1 MAPGRPPRNNILGD
15 WLARWIGPATASRS
29 PDNPRAEP
37 AASAGLESDLLLRLR
52 ENERVWSG
60 FRSLE
65 IELLSARTLHELFRA
80 ITEFLPQR
88 FPSIDQISVSWLD
101 PEYELTRFLNNTDPG
116 LARRVIGLR
125 GFDSEQQLPRDQPR
139 LGPLTPGLQ
148 HLLFPHSAHPLGS
161 VAIVPLRLHG
171 EWVGTLNQASRDAGH
186 YAPGMATDLLEH
198 LALVFALCVENALN
212 RVRLQRDGLTDS
224 LTGVANRRFFERR
237 LQEEVSQ
244 WLRHGGYL
252 SCLLV
257 DIDHFKEINDRH
269 GHPAGDRVLQQVAQ
283 ALSQGLRASDVLA
296 RHGGEEFVLLLPATD
311 TIRAREIA
319 ERLRV
324 EIARITPEI
333 PAPKSATVT
342 VSIGVAALE
351 PAQRSR
357 LEDPGL
363 WLIRR
368 ADEVLYQAKAQ
379 GRNRVVLSESLVGGV
394 STTVETPKSNQGTT

>member
-1 MAPGRPPRNNILGD
+1 MALGRPQRNNILGQ
-15 WLARWIGPATASRS
+15 WLARWIGPAVISRS
-29 PDNPRAEP
+29 SGVDPVGTD
-37 AASAGLESDLLLRLR
+37 GLGPDLLSRLR

-65 IELLSARTLHELFRA
+65 IELLSARTLHELFKVV
-80 ITEFLPQR
+80 TEFLPQR
-88 FPSIDQISVSWLD
+88 FPSISQITVAWLD
-101 PEYELTRFLNNTDPG
+101 PEYELTRFLNNTDPV
-116 LARRVIGLR
+116 LARRVVGLR
-125 GFDSEQQLPRDQPR
+125 GFDSEHELPREHPR
-139 LGPLTPGLQ
+139 LGPLTPGL
-148 HLLFPHSAHPLGS
+148 HRLLFPQSPHTLSSA
-161 VAIVPLRLHG
+161 AIVPLRLHG
-171 EWVGTLNQASRDAGH
+171 EWVGTLNQASQEAGH

-212 RVRLQRDGLTDS
+212 RIRLQRDGLTDS

-283 ALSQGLRASDVLA
+283 ALSKGLRTSDVLA

-319 ERLRV
+319 ERLRL
-324 EIARITPEI
+324 EISRIRPEI
-333 PAPKSATVT
+333 PTPQAVTVT
-342 VSIGVAALE
+342 VSIGIAALE

-363 WLIRR
+363 WLIRC
-368 ADEVLYQAKAQ
+368 ADEALYQAKAQ
-379 GRNRVVLSESLVGGV
+379 GRNRVVVSESIGDF
-394 STTVETPKSNQGTT
+394 STKLGKR

>member
-1 MAPGRPPRNNILGD
+1 MALGRPRRNNLLGH
-15 WLARWIGPATASRS
+15 WLARWIGPAAAARS
-29 PDNPRAEP
+29 PDGP
-37 AASAGLESDLLLRLR
+37 AAAQGFGSDLLERLR

-65 IELLSARTLHELFRA
+65 IELLSARTLHELFKA
-80 ITEFLPQR
+80 ITEFLPDR
-88 FPSIDQISVSWLD
+88 FPSINQITVAWLD
-101 PEYELTRFLNNTDPG
+101 PEYELTRFLNNTDAG

-125 GFDSEQQLPRDQPR
+125 GFESEMELPRDCPR
-139 LGPLTPGLQ
+139 LGPLTPELQ
-148 HLLFPHSAHPLGS
+148 RLLFPHSPHPLNS
-161 VAIVPLRLHG
+161 AAIVPLRLHG
-171 EWVGTLNQASRDAGH
+171 EWVGTLNQASRQAGH

-198 LALVFALCVENALN
+198 LALVFALCVENAMN

-257 DIDHFKEINDRH
+257 DIDHFKEINDRY

-311 TIRAREIA
+311 TLRAREIA
-319 ERLRV
+319 ERLRI
-324 EIARITPEI
+324 EISRIRPEI
-333 PAPKSATVT
+333 PASKATTVT

-351 PAQRSR
+351 PAHRSR

-363 WLIRR
+363 WLIRS

-379 GRNRVVLSESLVGGV
+379 GRNRVVLNEPAVPGLSPRSEGA
-394 STTVETPKSNQGTT
+394 